1 MLKEFKILDK
11 VLNVKSYDKTIK
23 FISDNLSFYQE
34 SINNLPDSLTIDNKI
49 FLVSGYIC
57 NGTTNLNNEIVV
69 SDEQNLML
77 LLKSQDININ
87 LRMRLKNTSNFT
99 DILLRVDFNTEV
111 IHGIKSIICNDL
123 SYKSTLIINT
133 HALKKSGVILDKEF
147 NNGVAI
153 TILRERLGY
162 KNLRDSEIY
171 IKGIGKSMNSYSRD
185 RELLKD
191 LRNVATNFLESKD
204 LTELNSF
211 YTKSHFYRFISND
224 KKLNHN
230 NKNVI
235 NFFKNIKNNKK
246 YFDFLSD
253 LIGPT
258 ELNDIFNIENYV
270 STKYDYYYKK
280 DHSTSI
286 SFDNMFSNKPVKTFL
301 NFTHRNLNFSLSEDK
316 IYINTKSYINNV
328 LIGQYPI
335 IKSID
340 FSYQIPYYE
349 IKKDYHEYFSSKND
363 YNNYSKLLGKVSKDT
378 NIYITSITD
387 LKKSLTETLDLYNL
401 SEDINYLDKIKAP
414 IDYFLSNTK
423 IKKSVSN
430 DVVSTPIKIKNGK

>member
-34 SINNLPDSLTIDNKI
+34 NINNLPDSLTIDNKI

-69 SDEQNLML
+69 SDEQNLIL
-77 LLKSQDININ
+77 LLKSQDIDIN

-133 HALKKSGVILDKEF
+133 HPLRKNGAILDKEF

-153 TILRERLGY
+153 TILRESLGY

-185 RELLKD
+185 RELLKN

-204 LTELNSF
+204 LSELNSF
-211 YTKSHFYRFISND
+211 YTTSHFYRSISKD

-235 NFFKNIKNNKK
+235 NFFKNIKENKK

-253 LIGPT
+253 LIGPA
-258 ELNDIFNIENYV
+258 ELNNIFNIENYV

-286 SFDNMFSNKPVKTFL
+286 FFDNMFSNKPVKTFL

-328 LIGQYPI
+328 LIEQYPI

-340 FSYQIPYYE
+340 FSYQTPYYE
-349 IKKDYHEYFSSKND
+349 INKDYHEYFSSKND
-363 YNNYSKLLGKVSKDT
+363 YTNYSKLLGKVSKNT

-387 LKKSLTETLDLYNL
+387 LKKSLIETLDLYNL

-423 IKKSVSN
+423 IKKTLINNALSN
-430 DVVSTPIKIKNGK
+430 SIKTKNGK